1 MRRRL
6 ILAALLAATLL
17 SPWRVAGAQF
27 ELTVDPGSQVQLA
40 ERITSMD
47 REAIAS
53 ALGRAGLAPPER
65 VHITLID
72 ADDPRAA
79 ATPRWIVGQAF
90 GTSAIVIFP
99 ARISAYPYDSL
110 ESVVLHE
117 VVHLALNARAGGRPL
132 PRWFHEGVAVS
143 VESGWGVTGE
153 MRLLVAAWRDPAI
166 DDVSRLF
173 RSGSQPDTTTA
184 YLLAAA
190 LADDIRRRHGE
201 GVPGAIAGRV
211 AAGAA
216 FDEAFAAETGTT
228 VADAAAAAWATYR
241 SWRRWLPVVAGPGS
255 LWTWILVLAFIA
267 FVVQLRRR
275 RERRRRWDEEEA
287 PGVEEWDDEPPS
299 DPRV

>member
-1 MRRRL
+1 M
-6 ILAALLAATLL
+6 IVAGAVLAAILL
-17 SPWRVAGAQF
+17 SPWRGGAAQF
-27 ELTVDPGSQVQLA
+27 ELTVDPGSRGQLA

-47 REAIAS
+47 REAIAR

-65 VHITLID
+65 VRITLID

-90 GTSAIVIFP
+90 GTSAIVIVP

-117 VVHLALNARAGGRPL
+117 IVHLALNARADGRPL

-153 MRLLVAAWRDPAI
+153 MRLLVAALRDPAI

-173 RSGSQPDTTTA
+173 QSGSQPDTTTA

-190 LADDIRRRHGE
+190 LAGDIRRRHGE

-211 AAGAA
+211 AAGAP

-228 VADAAAAAWATYR
+228 VEGAAAAAWARYR
-241 SWRRWLPVVAGPGS
+241 SWRRWLPVAAGPGS

-267 FVVQLRRR
+267 FLVRLRKRR
-275 RERRRRWDEEEA
+275 GRRRRWDAEES
-287 PGVEEWDDEPPS
+287 PGVEQWDDEPPG